1 MVARWDE
8 ILVARK
14 NITVLNNDT
23 LCNDYY
29 SPERFKE
36 SIRAAKLGS

>member
-14 NITVLNNDT
+14 NITVNNDT